1 MKFKIK
7 YADQIVGF
15 LSIFAII
22 VLVFIIFLI
31 GSNQKWF
38 VPKHYFYTT
47 ISSASSVSEGKGIT
61 YKGFEIGKIKSI
73 SLDNNDNVVVNFY
86 ISDEYKSKITKNS
99 IIEISVAPFGLGTS
113 VIFYPG
119 NSTELM
125 PDGIFVP
132 ERSSKEAKELIS
144 QKKVFIAEQSD
155 SITNIISSATSLLTE
170 LNTLLKQIN
179 LALEGNGDSQL
190 STTISNLNDILGN
203 IAVITS
209 DIDGL
214 IPRLLED
221 ENAQGSLSEMLVK
234 INNTISDVNGITT
247 SLNSDMPGIAVM
259 ITQLQS
265 LLTKTQDVM
274 EGLKNNP
281 LIKNGITVKPEK
293 ENATPKLREDN
304 F

>member
-7 YADQIVGF
+7 YADQIVGT
-15 LSIFAII
+15 LSLFAIAALI
-22 VLVFIIFLI
+22 FIIFLI

-47 ISSASSVSEGKGIT
+47 ISSAASISEGKGIT

-73 SLDNNDNVVVNFY
+73 SLDQNDNVVVNFY
-86 ISDEYKSKITKNS
+86 ISDEYKSKVRKDS

-125 PDGIFVP
+125 TDGVYIP
-132 ERSSKEAKELIS
+132 ERSSKEGKELIVS
-144 QKKVFIAEQSD
+144 KKVFIAEQSD
-155 SITNIISSATSLLTE
+155 AITNIISSATSLLTE
-170 LNTLLKQIN
+170 INTLLKQVN

-190 STTISNLNDILGN
+190 TATFGDLNRILSN
-203 IAVITS
+203 IAEITS
-209 DIDGL
+209 DADGL

-221 ENAQGSLSEMLVK
+221 ENAEGSISKMLTKLENTTSDINK
-234 INNTISDVNGITT
+234 ITS
-247 SLNSDMPGIAVM
+247 SLNSDMPNISVM
-259 ITQLQS
+259 ITQIQT
-265 LLTKTQDVM
+265 LLKQAQDVM

-281 LIKNGITVKPEK
+281 LIKNGISVKPEK
-293 ENATPKLREDN
+293 ESATPKLREDN